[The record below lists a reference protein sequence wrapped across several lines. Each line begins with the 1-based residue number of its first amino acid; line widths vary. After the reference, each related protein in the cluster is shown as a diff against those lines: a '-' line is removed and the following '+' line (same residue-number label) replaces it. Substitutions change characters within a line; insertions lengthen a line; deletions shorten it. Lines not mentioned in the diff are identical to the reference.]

1 MASSSRSRTAE
12 VEEDVET
19 ILASG
24 LVTPTRRG
32 WKGTIAVDMDDVLCQ
47 TNATIVHM
55 HNELFDTQPPLTL
68 ADFKNYLYWMNRGWG
83 TPEETVDMVAQLYQG
98 GLYMRAP
105 PVPGAKEAL
114 HRLKD
119 LGYNLV
125 IITARSE
132 NQRAGT
138 EDWIAEYLPDIFD
151 EIHFTGAF
159 QHLEPT
165 REEKEGHV
173 ARKAVV
179 SHHKRSKAEIIHST
193 SSLFLIDDS
202 SENAYDVATST
213 YPHDGP
219 IKVLLFGDY
228 PWNAV
233 VHGDPS
239 FPKSAVEGMTYHEKV
254 KNGLLEEYE
263 SIRKKKLEKK
273 WLPPGVERAGDWE
286 KVLGWVE
293 RFDSDKQRSQAE
305 VKGGD
310 AEGI

>member
-1 MASSSRSRTAE
+1 MGE
-12 VEEDVET
+12 PIDQDVDVET

-24 LVTPTRRG
+24 MTTPSRRG

-68 ADFKNYLYWMNRGWG
+68 DDFKNYLYWMNRGWG
-83 TPEETVDMVAQLYQG
+83 TPEETVGMVAKLYQG

-105 PVPGAKEAL
+105 PVEGAKEGL
-114 HRLKD
+114 GRLKE
-119 LGYNLV
+119 LGYNLI

-132 NQRAGT
+132 NQRTGT

-179 SHHKRSKAEIIHST
+179 SHHKRSKAEIIHTT

-213 YPHDGP
+213 YPHELP
-219 IKVLLFGDY
+219 TKVLLFGDY
-228 PWNAV
+228 PWNAI
-233 VHGDPS
+233 VHDPS
-239 FPKSAVEGMTYHEKV
+239 QRTQIEAMTYHEKQE
-254 KNGLLEEYE
+254 KGLLEEYE
-263 SIRKKKLEKK
+263 QLREKRIK
-273 WLPPGVERAGDWE
+273 EGWLPRGVERVADWTRVVE
-286 KVLGWVE
+286 WVE
-293 RFDSDKQRSQAE
+293 RFDKTRD
-305 VKGGD
+305 V
-310 AEGI
+310 

>member
-1 MASSSRSRTAE
+1 MASTSTDRIDQ
-12 VEEDVET
+12 EEDTET

-24 LVTPTRRG
+24 LTTPSRKG

-55 HNELFDTQPPLTL
+55 HHELFDTQPPLTL

-83 TPEETVDMVAQLYQG
+83 TPEETVGMVAKLYQG

-105 PVPGAKEAL
+105 PVEGAKEGL

-132 NQRAGT
+132 NQRSGT

-179 SHHKRSKAEIIHST
+179 SHHKRSKAEIIHKT

-202 SENAYDVATST
+202 SENAYDVSIST
-213 YPHDGP
+213 YPHELET
-219 IKVLLFGDY
+219 KVLLFGDY
-228 PWNAV
+228 PWNAI
-233 VHGDPS
+233 VHDPS
-239 FPKSAVEGMTYHEKV
+239 TKTPLEEMTYFQKQEK
-254 KNGLLEEYE
+254 GLLDEYE
-263 SIRKKKLEKK
+263 NLRKEKIEK
-273 WLPPGVERAGDWE
+273 GWLPKGVERVSNWN
-286 KVLGWVE
+286 KVVEWVAE
-293 RFDSDKQRSQAE
+293 FDKSRSNTQSN
-305 VKGGD
+305 D
-310 AEGI
+310 I

>member
-1 MASSSRSRTAE
+1 MASSSTSTQPE
-12 VEEDVET
+12 IEEDVET

-24 LVTPTRRG
+24 LATPTKKG

-83 TPEETVDMVAQLYQG
+83 TPEETVEMVAKLYQA
-98 GLYMRAP
+98 GLYMKAP
-105 PVPGAKEAL
+105 PVPGAKENL

-119 LGYNLV
+119 LGYNLI

-138 EDWIAEYLPDIFD
+138 EDWIAKYLPDIFD

-165 REEKEGHV
+165 KEEKEGHV

-202 SENAYDVATST
+202 SENAFDVANSK
-213 YPHDGP
+213 YPHEGS
-219 IKVLLFGDY
+219 IKVLLFGNY
-228 PWNAV
+228 PWNAII
-233 VHGDPS
+233 HGDPS
-239 FPKSAVEGMTYHEKV
+239 DIESPLEKMTYFEKL
-254 KNGLLEEYE
+254 KNNKLEEYE
-263 SIRKKKLEKK
+263 NIRKHKIEKN
-273 WLPPGVERAGDWE
+273 WLPPGVERVSNWE
-286 KVLGWVE
+286 NVFEWVE
-293 RFDSDKQRSQAE
+293 SFDNKRSDSQLDK
-305 VKGGD
+305 VND
-310 AEGI
+310 I